1 MRRVKNCSSVRKFF
15 LWIKKSFMLFINRK
29 SSSLSHLLMLY
40 IHGSIIEKG
49 LDKHFHSTAAAADI
63 EYCMELSRN
72 LRIYNEGK
80 MNSMKNP
87 EKLFHF
93 SFYSNCYS
101 AKIIVNPRSDE
112 DKSAQ
117 WECERHERC

>member
-1 MRRVKNCSSVRKFF
+1 MLLIIYIMAHKKRLKIGWKIVV

-29 SSSLSHLLMLY
+29 SSSSLSLSLSSFLGLMLH

-49 LDKHFHSTAAAADI
+49 LDKHFHSTAAA
-63 EYCMELSRN
+63 LSRHRVSFILCRALLN

-87 EKLFHF
+87 ETLPFFLLLELLF
-93 SFYSNCYS
+93 C
-101 AKIIVNPRSDE
+101 
-112 DKSAQ
+112 
-117 WECERHERC
+117 

>member
-1 MRRVKNCSSVRKFF
+1 MLLIIYIMAHKKRLKIGWKIVV

-29 SSSLSHLLMLY
+29 SSSSSLSLSSFLGLMLY

-49 LDKHFHSTAAAADI
+49 LDKHFHSTAAAAA
-63 EYCMELSRN
+63 LSRHRVSFILCRALLN

-87 EKLFHF
+87 ETLPFFLLLELLF
-93 SFYSNCYS
+93 C
-101 AKIIVNPRSDE
+101 
-112 DKSAQ
+112 
-117 WECERHERC
+117 